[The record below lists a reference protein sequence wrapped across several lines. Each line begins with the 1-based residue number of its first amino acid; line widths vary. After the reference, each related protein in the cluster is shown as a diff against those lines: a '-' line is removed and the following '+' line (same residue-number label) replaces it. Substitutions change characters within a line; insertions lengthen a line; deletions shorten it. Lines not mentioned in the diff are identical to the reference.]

1 MLIFQHSVAINQNN
15 SGIMLTLAN
24 LSKKFGNF
32 IAVNNINLE
41 IREGD
46 FFGFLGQNGAGKTT
60 TIKMI
65 TGLYSPTKGKIL
77 VGGFDI
83 QKNPIEAKSL
93 IGYIPDQPFLYE
105 KLTGREFLYFCGGLY
120 KIDKSKLKNKI
131 EETIDQLNIGQWV
144 DKRTEEYS
152 QGMKQRIAI
161 ASALLHNPKLIV
173 VDEPMIGLD
182 PQSALVVKNVLK
194 QKASEG
200 AAIFMSTHSL
210 NVAEEIC
217 SRIGI
222 IKDGQMILEDEKE
235 MVEQIRGT
243 DHHNLE
249 SLFLH
254 LTK

>member
-1 MLIFQHSVAINQNN
+1 MLK
-15 SGIMLTLAN
+15 LTN
-24 LSKKFGNF
+24 LTKKFGNF

-41 IREGD
+41 INAGD

-65 TGLYSPTKGKIL
+65 TGLYAPTNGTIHI
-77 VGGFDI
+77 GGFDI
-83 QKNPIEAKSL
+83 QKNHIEAKQL

-105 KLTGREFLYFCGGLY
+105 KLTGREFLFFCGGLY
-120 KIDKSKLKNKI
+120 KIEKNKLKKI
-131 EETIDQLNIGQWV
+131 IDETIDQLKIEQWV

-161 ASALLHNPKLIV
+161 ASALLHNPRLLV
-173 VDEPMIGLD
+173 VDEPMVGLD
-182 PQSALVVKNVLK
+182 PQSALIVKNVLK
-194 QKASEG
+194 KKASEG
-200 AAIFMSTHSL
+200 VAIFMSTHSL

-222 IKDGQMILEDEKE
+222 IKDGQMIFEDKKIV
-235 MVEQIRGT
+235 VEQIIGT
-243 DHHNLE
+243 DHQDLE

>member
-15 SGIMLTLAN
+15 SNIMLTLSN

-120 KIDKSKLKNKI
+120 KINKINLKNKI
-131 EETIDQLNIGQWV
+131 
-144 DKRTEEYS
+144 
-152 QGMKQRIAI
+152 
-161 ASALLHNPKLIV
+161 
-173 VDEPMIGLD
+173 
-182 PQSALVVKNVLK
+182 
-194 QKASEG
+194 
-200 AAIFMSTHSL
+200 
-210 NVAEEIC
+210 
-217 SRIGI
+217 
-222 IKDGQMILEDEKE
+222 
-235 MVEQIRGT
+235 
-243 DHHNLE
+243 
-249 SLFLH
+249 
-254 LTK
+254 

>member
-1 MLIFQHSVAINQNN
+1 MLK
-15 SGIMLTLAN
+15 LTN
-24 LSKKFGNF
+24 LSKKFGSLT
-32 IAVNNINLE
+32 AVNNINLE
-41 IREGD
+41 INAGD

-65 TGLYSPTKGKIL
+65 TGLYASTNGTVHI
-77 VGGFDI
+77 GGYDI
-83 QKNPIEAKSL
+83 QKNHIEAKKL
-93 IGYIPDQPFLYE
+93 IGYIPDQPFLYD

-120 KIDKSKLKNKI
+120 KIEKNKLKKI
-131 EETIDQLNIGQWV
+131 IDETIDQLKIEQWV

-161 ASALLHNPKLIV
+161 ASALLHNPRLLV
-173 VDEPMIGLD
+173 VDEPMVGLD

-194 QKASEG
+194 EKASEG
-200 AAIFMSTHSL
+200 VAIFMSTHSL
-210 NVAEEIC
+210 NVAEEVC

-222 IKDGQMILEDEKE
+222 IKEGQMIFEDRKIFI
-235 MVEQIRGT
+235 EQIIGT
-243 DHHNLE
+243 DHEDLE

>member
-1 MLIFQHSVAINQNN
+1 MLK
-15 SGIMLTLAN
+15 LTN
-24 LSKKFGNF
+24 LTKKFGNF

-41 IREGD
+41 IRAGD

-65 TGLYSPTKGKIL
+65 TGLYSPTSGSVHI
-77 VGGFDI
+77 GGYNI
-83 QKNPIEAKSL
+83 QRNQIEAKSL

-105 KLTGREFLYFCGGLY
+105 KLTGKEFLYFCGGLY
-120 KIDKSKLKNKI
+120 KIDKAKLKNKI
-131 EETIDQLNIGQWV
+131 EETIDQLKIGEWV

-152 QGMKQRIAI
+152 QGMRQRIAI
-161 ASALLHNPKLIV
+161 ASALLHDPKLIV

-194 QKASEG
+194 QKAFDG

-222 IKDGQMILEDEKE
+222 IKDGQIILEDKKE
-235 MVEQIRGT
+235 IVEEIKGT
-243 DHHNLE
+243 DHNNLE

>member
-1 MLIFQHSVAINQNN
+1 MLK
-15 SGIMLTLAN
+15 LTN
-24 LSKKFGNF
+24 LTKKFGNF

-41 IREGD
+41 INAGD

-65 TGLYSPTKGKIL
+65 TGLYAPTNGTIHI
-77 VGGFDI
+77 GGFDI
-83 QKNPIEAKSL
+83 QKNHIEAKQL

-105 KLTGREFLYFCGGLY
+105 KLTGREFLFFCGGLY
-120 KIDKSKLKNKI
+120 KIEKNKLKKI
-131 EETIDQLNIGQWV
+131 IDETIDQLNIEQWV

-161 ASALLHNPKLIV
+161 ASALLHNPRLLV

-194 QKASEG
+194 NKASEG
-200 AAIFMSTHSL
+200 VAIFMSTHSL
-210 NVAEEIC
+210 NIAEEIC

-222 IKDGQMILEDEKE
+222 IKDGQMIFEDKKIV
-235 MVEQIRGT
+235 VEQIIGT
-243 DHHNLE
+243 DHQDLE

>member
-1 MLIFQHSVAINQNN
+1 MLK
-15 SGIMLTLAN
+15 LTN
-24 LSKKFGNF
+24 LTKKFGNF

-41 IREGD
+41 INAGD

-65 TGLYSPTKGKIL
+65 TGLYAPTNGTIHI
-77 VGGFDI
+77 GGFDI
-83 QKNPIEAKSL
+83 QKNHIEAKQL
-93 IGYIPDQPFLYE
+93 IGYIPDQPFLYD
-105 KLTGREFLYFCGGLY
+105 KLTGREFLFLCGGLY
-120 KIDKSKLKNKI
+120 KIEKNKLKKI
-131 EETIDQLNIGQWV
+131 IDETIDQLKIEQWV

-161 ASALLHNPKLIV
+161 ASALLHNPRLLV
-173 VDEPMIGLD
+173 VDEPMVGLD

-194 QKASEG
+194 KKASEG
-200 AAIFMSTHSL
+200 VAIFMSTHSL
-210 NVAEEIC
+210 NIAEEIC

-222 IKDGQMILEDEKE
+222 IKDGQMIFEDKKIV
-235 MVEQIRGT
+235 VEQIIGT
-243 DHHNLE
+243 DHQDLE

>member
-1 MLIFQHSVAINQNN
+1 MLR
-15 SGIMLTLAN
+15 LTN
-24 LSKKFGNF
+24 LTKKFGKF
-32 IAVNNINLE
+32 TAVNNINLE
-41 IREGD
+41 INAGD

-65 TGLYSPTKGKIL
+65 TGLYAPTKGTVHI
-77 VGGFDI
+77 GGFDI
-83 QKNPIEAKSL
+83 QKNHIEAKKL

-105 KLTGREFLYFCGGLY
+105 KLTGREFLYFCGGIY
-120 KIDKSKLKNKI
+120 KIEKNILRNKI
-131 EETIDQLNIGQWV
+131 DEIIDQLKIEQWV

-161 ASALLHNPKLIV
+161 ASALVHNPALLI

-182 PQSALVVKNVLK
+182 PQSALVVKNVLRE
-194 QKASEG
+194 KASQG
-200 AAIFMSTHSL
+200 VAIFMSTHSL

-222 IKDGQMILEDEKE
+222 IKDGQMIFEDRNEII
-235 MVEQIRGT
+235 EQIIGT
-243 DHHNLE
+243 DHQNLE